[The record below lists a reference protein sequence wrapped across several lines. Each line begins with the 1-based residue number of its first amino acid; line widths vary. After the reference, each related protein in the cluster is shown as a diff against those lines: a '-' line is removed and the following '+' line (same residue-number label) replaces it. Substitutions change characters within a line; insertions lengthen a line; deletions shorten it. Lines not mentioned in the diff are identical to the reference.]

1 MGVDIITA
9 IDRKGADV
17 ARIADTVIGS
27 PTLVPRLLEALEERK
42 ARVKY
47 GAEKVLRAVSERRPD
62 LLVPHFDE
70 FARLLDV
77 ENSFIKWG
85 VIRTFA
91 NLSAADSGDRFAGVF
106 RKYFAPIAGPDMV
119 TAVTSIGGGAI
130 IARAKPA
137 MTNRI
142 AKEILKVETAAYE
155 MHGAPS
161 PECRAVACG
170 QAIDALDALYERISR
185 KKPVIEFVRRQLRS
199 TRPAVRRKAEAF
211 LKKHP
216 L

>member
-17 ARIADTVIGS
+17 ARIADTVIRS
-27 PTLVPRLLEALEERK
+27 PALVPRLLEALEERK

-62 LLVPHFDE
+62 LLYPY
-70 FARLLDV
+70 FADFVRLLDV

-91 NLSAADSGDRFAGVF
+91 NLSAADTDNRVAGVF
-106 RKYFAPIAGPDMV
+106 RKFFAPLTGPDMV
-119 TAVTSIGGGAI
+119 TAVTITGGGATM
-130 IARAKPA
+130 ARAKPA

-170 QAIDALDALYERISR
+170 QAIDALDALYEGISR
-185 KKPVIEFVRRQLRS
+185 NKPVIEFVRRQLRS

-211 LKKHP
+211 LSKHSP
-216 L
+216 